1 MSFAEI
7 TNLFVSLAW
16 GPWLVF
22 LLVGAGIFFSVF
34 SRFIPFLNLKK
45 GFKYMFQKDRSS
57 EGNISKY
64 EALSSALSGTIGL
77 GNIAGV
83 ALAVQ
88 LAGPGAV
95 FWMWVTACLGIAT
108 KFFTCSLSVMYREK
122 ASDGTILGGPMYVIK
137 NGLSS
142 KWAFLAYF
150 FAFFGMIGGL
160 PAVQSNQMVQIIS
173 EFALPILSIESQL
186 IFNILCGLII
196 AVIAGTVIIGGLT
209 RIAKASSWLVPIM
222 GGLYVFTAT
231 FILLLNLGDVP
242 RVIQIIFTDAFSGT
256 SVAGGTLMG
265 VIMYGIQ
272 RGAFSNEAGIGTEAL
287 IHGTAKTNSPIK
299 QGFVAMIGPI
309 FDTLLICT
317 ATALVIILSGLWTS
331 NEYSGVSLTAMSFE
345 FFLGN
350 TGIIVVFLCVVFF
363 GISTIFTYSYYG
375 SVCARFLFGPKGQK
389 LYLYIFI
396 ATIIFFAS
404 ISLDSAINIID
415 GSFAMMAIP
424 TLISSIILAPKVITL
439 AREFLLNEDSL

>member
-7 TNLFVSLAW
+7 TNVFVSLAW

-22 LLVGAGIFFSVF
+22 LLVGSGLFFSIF
-34 SRFIPFLNLKK
+34 SRFIPFRNLKN
-45 GFKYMFQKDRSS
+45 GFKYLFQKDNTS
-57 EGNISKY
+57 EGSISKY

-83 ALAVQ
+83 ALAIQ

-95 FWMWVTACLGIAT
+95 FWMWMTACLGIAT

-122 ASDGTILGGPMYVIK
+122 DSDGTILGGPMYVIK

-142 KWAFLAYF
+142 KWAFLAYL

-173 EFALPILSIESQL
+173 DFALPILSFDNQL
-186 IFNILCGLII
+186 VFNLVCGIII
-196 AVIAGTVIIGGLT
+196 ALVAGTVIIGGLT
-209 RIAKASSWLVPIM
+209 RIAKASSWLVPVM
-222 GGLYVFTAT
+222 GGLYVLSAAL
-231 FILLLNLGDVP
+231 ILIANFEAVP
-242 RVIQIIFTDAFSGT
+242 NVIKIIFLDAFSGT
-256 SVAGGTLMG
+256 SVAGGTLIG

-287 IHGTAKTNSPIK
+287 IHGTAKTNNPIK

-317 ATALVIILSGLWTS
+317 ATAVVIILSGLWAS
-331 NEYSGVSLTAMSFE
+331 DEYSGVSLTAMAFQA
-345 FFLGN
+345 FLGN
-350 TGIIVVFLCVVFF
+350 VGVGIVFLCVVFF

-375 SVCARFLFGPKGQK
+375 SVCARFLFGVKGQK
-389 LYLYIFI
+389 IYLYIFI
-396 ATIIFFAS
+396 STIVFFAS

-424 TLISSIILAPKVITL
+424 TLVSSIILAPKVVAEASKFL
-439 AREFLLNEDSL
+439 AR

>member
-7 TNLFVSLAW
+7 TNVFVSLAW

-22 LLVGAGIFFSVF
+22 LLVGSGLFFSIF
-34 SRFIPFLNLKK
+34 SRFIPFRNLKN
-45 GFKYMFQKDRSS
+45 GFKYLFQKDNTS
-57 EGNISKY
+57 EGSISKY

-83 ALAVQ
+83 ALAIQ

-95 FWMWVTACLGIAT
+95 FWMWMTACLGIAT

-122 ASDGTILGGPMYVIK
+122 DSDGTILGGPMYVIK

-142 KWAFLAYF
+142 KWAFLAYL

-173 EFALPILSIESQL
+173 DFALPILSFDNQL
-186 IFNILCGLII
+186 VFNLVCGIII
-196 AVIAGTVIIGGLT
+196 ALVAGTVIIGGLT
-209 RIAKASSWLVPIM
+209 RIAKASSWLVPVM
-222 GGLYVFTAT
+222 GGLYVLSAAL
-231 FILLLNLGDVP
+231 ILIANFEAVP
-242 RVIQIIFTDAFSGT
+242 NVIKIIFLDAFSGT
-256 SVAGGTLMG
+256 SVAGGTLIG

-287 IHGTAKTNSPIK
+287 IHGTAKTNNPIK

-317 ATALVIILSGLWTS
+317 ATAVVIILSGLWGS
-331 NEYSGVSLTAMSFE
+331 DEYSGVSLTAMAFQA
-345 FFLGN
+345 FLGN
-350 TGIIVVFLCVVFF
+350 VGVGIVFLCVVFF

-375 SVCARFLFGPKGQK
+375 SVCARFLFGVKGQK
-389 LYLYIFI
+389 IYLYIFI
-396 ATIIFFAS
+396 STIVFFAS

-424 TLISSIILAPKVITL
+424 TLVSSIILAPKVVAEASKFL
-439 AREFLLNEDSL
+439 AR

>member
-7 TNLFVSLAW
+7 TNVFVSLAW
-16 GPWLVF
+16 GPWLIF
-22 LLVGAGIFFSVF
+22 LLVGSGLFFSIF
-34 SRFIPFLNLKK
+34 SRFIPFRNLKN
-45 GFKYMFQKDRSS
+45 GFKYLFQKDNTS
-57 EGNISKY
+57 EGSISKY

-83 ALAVQ
+83 ALAIQ

-95 FWMWVTACLGIAT
+95 FWMWMTACLGIAT

-122 ASDGTILGGPMYVIK
+122 DSDGTILGGPMYVIK

-142 KWAFLAYF
+142 KWAFLAYL

-173 EFALPILSIESQL
+173 DFALPILSFDNQL
-186 IFNILCGLII
+186 VFNLVCGIII
-196 AVIAGTVIIGGLT
+196 ALVAGTVIIGGLT
-209 RIAKASSWLVPIM
+209 RIAKASSWLVPVM
-222 GGLYVFTAT
+222 GGLYVLSAT
-231 FILLLNLGDVP
+231 LILIANFEAVP
-242 RVIQIIFTDAFSGT
+242 NVIKIIFLDAFSGT
-256 SVAGGTLMG
+256 SVAGGTLIG

-287 IHGTAKTNSPIK
+287 IHGTAKTNNPIK

-317 ATALVIILSGLWTS
+317 ATAVVIILSGLWAS
-331 NEYSGVSLTAMSFE
+331 DEYSGVSLTAMAFQA
-345 FFLGN
+345 FLGN
-350 TGIIVVFLCVVFF
+350 VGVGIVFLCVVFF

-375 SVCARFLFGPKGQK
+375 SVCARFLFGVKGQK
-389 LYLYIFI
+389 IYLYIFI
-396 ATIIFFAS
+396 STIVFFAS

-424 TLISSIILAPKVITL
+424 TLVSSIILAPKVVAEASKFL
-439 AREFLLNEDSL
+439 AR

>member
-7 TNLFVSLAW
+7 TNVFVSLAW

-22 LLVGAGIFFSVF
+22 LLVGSGLFFSIF
-34 SRFIPFLNLKK
+34 SRFIPFRNLKN
-45 GFKYMFQKDRSS
+45 GFKYLFQKDNTS
-57 EGNISKY
+57 EGRISKY

-83 ALAVQ
+83 ALAIQ

-95 FWMWVTACLGIAT
+95 FWMWMTACLGIAT

-122 ASDGTILGGPMYVIK
+122 DSDGTILGGPMYVIK

-142 KWAFLAYF
+142 KWAFLAYL

-173 EFALPILSIESQL
+173 DFALPILSFDNQL
-186 IFNILCGLII
+186 VFNLVCGIII
-196 AVIAGTVIIGGLT
+196 ALVAGTVIIGGLT
-209 RIAKASSWLVPIM
+209 RIAKASSWLVPVM
-222 GGLYVFTAT
+222 GGLYVLSAT
-231 FILLLNLGDVP
+231 LILIANFEAVP
-242 RVIQIIFTDAFSGT
+242 NVIKIIFLDAFSGT
-256 SVAGGTLMG
+256 SVAGGTLIG

-287 IHGTAKTNSPIK
+287 IHGTAKTNNPIK

-317 ATALVIILSGLWTS
+317 ATAVVIILSGLWAS
-331 NEYSGVSLTAMSFE
+331 DEYSGVSLTAMAFQA
-345 FFLGN
+345 FLGN
-350 TGIIVVFLCVVFF
+350 VGIGIVFLCVVFF

-375 SVCARFLFGPKGQK
+375 SVCARFLFGVKGQK
-389 LYLYIFI
+389 IYLYIFI
-396 ATIIFFAS
+396 STIVFFAS

-424 TLISSIILAPKVITL
+424 TLVSSIILAPKVVAEASKFL
-439 AREFLLNEDSL
+439 AR

>member
-7 TNLFVSLAW
+7 TNVFVSLAW

-22 LLVGAGIFFSVF
+22 LLVGSGLFFSIF
-34 SRFIPFLNLKK
+34 SRFIPFRNLKN
-45 GFKYMFQKDRSS
+45 GFKYLFQKDNTS
-57 EGNISKY
+57 EGSISKY

-83 ALAVQ
+83 ALAIQ

-95 FWMWVTACLGIAT
+95 FWMWMTACLGIAT

-122 ASDGTILGGPMYVIK
+122 DSDGTILGGPMYVIK

-142 KWAFLAYF
+142 KWAFLAYL

-173 EFALPILSIESQL
+173 DFALPILSFDNQL
-186 IFNILCGLII
+186 VFNLVCGIII
-196 AVIAGTVIIGGLT
+196 ALVAGTVIIGGLT
-209 RIAKASSWLVPIM
+209 RIAKASSWLVPVM
-222 GGLYVFTAT
+222 GGLYVLSAAL
-231 FILLLNLGDVP
+231 ILIANFEAVP
-242 RVIQIIFTDAFSGT
+242 NVIKIIFLDAFSGT
-256 SVAGGTLMG
+256 SVAGGTLIG

-287 IHGTAKTNSPIK
+287 IHGTAKTNNPIK

-317 ATALVIILSGLWTS
+317 ATAVVIILSGLWAS
-331 NEYSGVSLTAMSFE
+331 DEYSGVTLTAMAFQA
-345 FFLGN
+345 FLGN
-350 TGIIVVFLCVVFF
+350 VGVGIVFLCVVFF

-375 SVCARFLFGPKGQK
+375 SVCARFLFGVKGQK
-389 LYLYIFI
+389 IYLYIFI
-396 ATIIFFAS
+396 STIVFFAS

-424 TLISSIILAPKVITL
+424 TLVSSIILAPKVVAEASKFL
-439 AREFLLNEDSL
+439 AR

>member
-7 TNLFVSLAW
+7 TNVFVSLAW

-22 LLVGAGIFFSVF
+22 LLVGSGLFFSIF
-34 SRFIPFLNLKK
+34 SRFIPFRNLKS
-45 GFKYMFQKDRSS
+45 GFKYLFQKDNTS
-57 EGNISKY
+57 EGSISKY

-83 ALAVQ
+83 ALAIQ

-95 FWMWVTACLGIAT
+95 FWMWMTACLGIAT

-122 ASDGTILGGPMYVIK
+122 DSDGTILGGPMYVIK

-142 KWAFLAYF
+142 KWAFLAYL

-173 EFALPILSIESQL
+173 DFALPILSFDNQFV
-186 IFNILCGLII
+186 FNLVCGIII
-196 AVIAGTVIIGGLT
+196 ALVAGTVIIGGLT
-209 RIAKASSWLVPIM
+209 RIAKASSWLVPVM
-222 GGLYVFTAT
+222 GGLYVLSAAL
-231 FILLLNLGDVP
+231 ILIANFEAVP
-242 RVIQIIFTDAFSGT
+242 NVIKIIFLDAFSGT
-256 SVAGGTLMG
+256 SVAGGTLIG

-287 IHGTAKTNSPIK
+287 IHGTAKTNNPIK

-317 ATALVIILSGLWTS
+317 ATAVVIILSGLWAS
-331 NEYSGVSLTAMSFE
+331 DEYSGVSLTAMAFHA
-345 FFLGN
+345 FLGN
-350 TGIIVVFLCVVFF
+350 VGIGIVFLCVVFF

-375 SVCARFLFGPKGQK
+375 SVCARFLFGIKGQK
-389 LYLYIFI
+389 IYLYIFI
-396 ATIIFFAS
+396 STIVFFAS

-424 TLISSIILAPKVITL
+424 TLVSSIILAPKVVAEASKFL
-439 AREFLLNEDSL
+439 AK

>member
-7 TNLFVSLAW
+7 TNVFVSLAW

-22 LLVGAGIFFSVF
+22 LRVGSGFFLSIF
-34 SRFIPFLNLKK
+34 SRFIPFRNLKN
-45 GFKYMFQKDRSS
+45 GFKYLFQKDNTS
-57 EGNISKY
+57 EGRISKY

-83 ALAVQ
+83 ALAIQ

-95 FWMWVTACLGIAT
+95 FWMWMTACLGIAT

-122 ASDGTILGGPMYVIK
+122 DSDGTILGGPMYVIK

-142 KWAFLAYF
+142 KWAFLAYL

-173 EFALPILSIESQL
+173 DFALPILSFDNQFV
-186 IFNILCGLII
+186 FNLVCGIII
-196 AVIAGTVIIGGLT
+196 ALAAGTVIIGGLT
-209 RIAKASSWLVPIM
+209 RIAKASSWLVPVM
-222 GGLYVFTAT
+222 GGLYILSATIILIANFEAVPNVFK
-231 FILLLNLGDVP
+231 
-242 RVIQIIFTDAFSGT
+242 IIFLDAFSGT

-287 IHGTAKTNSPIK
+287 IHGTAKTNNPIK

-317 ATALVIILSGLWTS
+317 ATAVVIILSGLWAS
-331 NEYSGVSLTAMSFE
+331 DEYSGVSLTAMAFQA
-345 FFLGN
+345 FLGN
-350 TGIIVVFLCVVFF
+350 VGVGVVFFCVVFF

-375 SVCARFLFGPKGQK
+375 SVCARFLFGIKGQK
-389 LYLYIFI
+389 IYLYIFI
-396 ATIIFFAS
+396 STIIFFAS

-424 TLISSIILAPKVITL
+424 TLVSSIILAPKVVAEANKFL
-439 AREFLLNEDSL
+439 AR

>member
-7 TNLFVSLAW
+7 TNVFVSLAW

-22 LLVGAGIFFSVF
+22 LLVGSGLFFSIF
-34 SRFIPFLNLKK
+34 SRFIPFRNLKN
-45 GFKYMFQKDRSS
+45 GFKYLFQKDNMS
-57 EGNISKY
+57 EGRISKY

-83 ALAVQ
+83 ALAIQ

-95 FWMWVTACLGIAT
+95 FWMWMTACLGIAT

-122 ASDGTILGGPMYVIK
+122 DSDGTILGGPMYVIK

-142 KWAFLAYF
+142 KWAFLAYL

-173 EFALPILSIESQL
+173 DFALPILSFDNQL
-186 IFNILCGLII
+186 VFNLLCGIII
-196 AVIAGTVIIGGLT
+196 ALVAGTVIIGGLT
-209 RIAKASSWLVPIM
+209 RIAKASSWLVPVM
-222 GGLYVFTAT
+222 GGLYVLSAT
-231 FILLLNLGDVP
+231 LILIANFEAVP
-242 RVIQIIFTDAFSGT
+242 NVIKIIFLDAFSGT
-256 SVAGGTLMG
+256 SVAGGTLIG

-287 IHGTAKTNSPIK
+287 IHGTAKTNNPIK

-317 ATALVIILSGLWTS
+317 ATAVVIILSGLWAS
-331 NEYSGVSLTAMSFE
+331 DEYSGVSLTAMAFQA
-345 FFLGN
+345 FLGN
-350 TGIIVVFLCVVFF
+350 VGVGIVFLCVVFF

-375 SVCARFLFGPKGQK
+375 SVCARFLFGVKGQK
-389 LYLYIFI
+389 IYLYIFI
-396 ATIIFFAS
+396 STIIFFAS

-424 TLISSIILAPKVITL
+424 TLVSSIILAPKVVAEASKFL
-439 AREFLLNEDSL
+439 AR

>member
-7 TNLFVSLAW
+7 TNVFVSLAW

-22 LLVGAGIFFSVF
+22 LLVGSGLFFSIF
-34 SRFIPFLNLKK
+34 SRFIPFRNLKN
-45 GFKYMFQKDRSS
+45 GFKYLFQKDNTS
-57 EGNISKY
+57 EGSISKY

-83 ALAVQ
+83 ALAIQ

-95 FWMWVTACLGIAT
+95 FWMWMTACLGIAT

-122 ASDGTILGGPMYVIK
+122 DSDGTILGGPMYVIK

-142 KWAFLAYF
+142 KWAFLAYL

-173 EFALPILSIESQL
+173 DFALPILSFDNQL
-186 IFNILCGLII
+186 VFNLVCGIII
-196 AVIAGTVIIGGLT
+196 ALVAGTVIIGGLT
-209 RIAKASSWLVPIM
+209 RIAKASSWLVPVM
-222 GGLYVFTAT
+222 GGLYVLSAT
-231 FILLLNLGDVP
+231 LILIANFEAVP
-242 RVIQIIFTDAFSGT
+242 NVIKIIFLDAFSGT
-256 SVAGGTLMG
+256 SVAGGTLIG

-287 IHGTAKTNSPIK
+287 IHGTAKTNNPIK

-317 ATALVIILSGLWTS
+317 ATAVVIILSGLWAS
-331 NEYSGVSLTAMSFE
+331 DEYSGVSLTAMAFHA
-345 FFLGN
+345 FLGN
-350 TGIIVVFLCVVFF
+350 VGVGIVFLCVVFF

-375 SVCARFLFGPKGQK
+375 SVCARFLFGIKGQK
-389 LYLYIFI
+389 IYLYIFI
-396 ATIIFFAS
+396 STIVFFAS

-424 TLISSIILAPKVITL
+424 TLVSSIILAPKVVAEASKFL
-439 AREFLLNEDSL
+439 AK

>member
-7 TNLFVSLAW
+7 TNVFVSLAW

-22 LLVGAGIFFSVF
+22 LLVASGFFFSIF
-34 SRFIPFLNLKK
+34 SRFIPFRNLKN
-45 GFKYMFQKDRSS
+45 GFKYLFQKDNTS
-57 EGNISKY
+57 EGKISKY

-83 ALAVQ
+83 ALAIQ

-95 FWMWVTACLGIAT
+95 FWMWMTACLGIAT

-122 ASDGTILGGPMYVIK
+122 DSDGTILGGPMYVIK

-142 KWAFLAYF
+142 KWAFLAYL

-173 EFALPILSIESQL
+173 DFALPILSFDNQFV
-186 IFNILCGLII
+186 FNLVCGIII
-196 AVIAGTVIIGGLT
+196 ALVAGTVIIGGLT
-209 RIAKASSWLVPIM
+209 RIAKASSWLVPVM
-222 GGLYVFTAT
+222 GGLYILSATIILIANFEAVPNVFK
-231 FILLLNLGDVP
+231 
-242 RVIQIIFTDAFSGT
+242 IIFLDAFSGT
-256 SVAGGTLMG
+256 SVAGGTLIG

-287 IHGTAKTNSPIK
+287 IHGTAKTNNPIK

-317 ATALVIILSGLWTS
+317 ATAVVIILSGLWAS
-331 NEYSGVSLTAMSFE
+331 DEYSGVSLTAMAFQA
-345 FFLGN
+345 FLGN
-350 TGIIVVFLCVVFF
+350 VGVGIVFLCVVFF

-375 SVCARFLFGPKGQK
+375 SVCARFLFGVKGQK
-389 LYLYIFI
+389 IYLYIFI
-396 ATIIFFAS
+396 STIIFFAS

-424 TLISSIILAPKVITL
+424 TLVSSIILAPKVVAEASKFL
-439 AREFLLNEDSL
+439 AR

>member
-1 MSFAEI
+1 
-7 TNLFVSLAW
+7 
-16 GPWLVF
+16 
-22 LLVGAGIFFSVF
+22 
-34 SRFIPFLNLKK
+34 
-45 GFKYMFQKDRSS
+45 MFEKEASS
-57 EGNISKY
+57 EGSISKY
-64 EALSSALSGTIGL
+64 QALSSALSGTIGL

-83 ALAVQ
+83 ALAIQ

-95 FWMWVTACLGIAT
+95 FWMWMTACLGIAT

-122 ASDGTILGGPMYVIK
+122 DSDGTILGGPMYVIK

-142 KWAFLAYF
+142 KWAFLAYV

-173 EFALPILSIESQL
+173 EFALPVLSFDNQL
-186 IFNILCGLII
+186 VFNMICGLII
-196 AVIAGTVIIGGLT
+196 AVLAGTVIIGGLT

-231 FILLLNLGDVP
+231 FILIANFEAVP
-242 RVIQIIFTDAFSGT
+242 NVIKIIFSDAFTGT

-317 ATALVIILSGLWTS
+317 ATAVVIILSGLWVDD
-331 NEYSGVSLTAMSFE
+331 EYSGVSLTAMAFQT
-345 FFLGN
+345 FMGGA
-350 TGIIVVFLCVVFF
+350 GIAVVFLCVVFF

-375 SVCARFLFGPKGQK
+375 SVCARFLFGPRGQRI
-389 LYLYIFI
+389 YLYIFI
-396 ATIIFFAS
+396 VTIIFFAS

-424 TLISSIILAPKVITL
+424 TLISSIILAPKVIAEANKFL
-439 AREFLLNEDSL
+439 AR

>member
-7 TNLFVSLAW
+7 TNVFVSLAW

-22 LLVGAGIFFSVF
+22 LLVGSGLFFSIF
-34 SRFIPFLNLKK
+34 SRFIPFRNLKN
-45 GFKYMFQKDRSS
+45 GFKYLFQKDNTS
-57 EGNISKY
+57 EGRISRY

-83 ALAVQ
+83 ALAIQ

-95 FWMWVTACLGIAT
+95 FWMWMTACLGIAT

-122 ASDGTILGGPMYVIK
+122 DSDGTILGGPMYVIK

-142 KWAFLAYF
+142 KWAFLAYL

-173 EFALPILSIESQL
+173 DFALPILSFDNQL
-186 IFNILCGLII
+186 VFNLLCGIII
-196 AVIAGTVIIGGLT
+196 ALVAGTVIIGGLT
-209 RIAKASSWLVPIM
+209 RIAKASSWLVPVM
-222 GGLYVFTAT
+222 GGLYVLSAT
-231 FILLLNLGDVP
+231 LILIANFEAVP
-242 RVIQIIFTDAFSGT
+242 NVIKIIFLDAFSGT
-256 SVAGGTLMG
+256 SVAGGTLIG

-287 IHGTAKTNSPIK
+287 IHGTAKTNNPIK

-317 ATALVIILSGLWTS
+317 ATAVVIILSGLWAS
-331 NEYSGVSLTAMSFE
+331 DEYSGVSLTAMAFQA
-345 FFLGN
+345 FLGN
-350 TGIIVVFLCVVFF
+350 VGVGIVFLCVVFF

-375 SVCARFLFGPKGQK
+375 SVCARFLFGVKGQK
-389 LYLYIFI
+389 IYLYIFI
-396 ATIIFFAS
+396 STIIFFAS

-424 TLISSIILAPKVITL
+424 TLVSSIILAPKVVAEASKFL
-439 AREFLLNEDSL
+439 AR

>member
-1 MSFAEI
+1 
-7 TNLFVSLAW
+7 
-16 GPWLVF
+16 
-22 LLVGAGIFFSVF
+22 
-34 SRFIPFLNLKK
+34 
-45 GFKYMFQKDRSS
+45 MFEKEASS
-57 EGNISKY
+57 EGSISKY
-64 EALSSALSGTIGL
+64 QALSSALSGTIGL

-83 ALAVQ
+83 ALAIQ

-95 FWMWVTACLGIAT
+95 FWMWMTACLGIAT

-122 ASDGTILGGPMYVIK
+122 DSDGTILGGPMYVIK

-142 KWAFLAYF
+142 KWAFLAYV

-173 EFALPILSIESQL
+173 EFALPVLSFDNQL
-186 IFNILCGLII
+186 VFNMICGLII
-196 AVIAGTVIIGGLT
+196 AVLAGTVIIGGLT

-231 FILLLNLGDVP
+231 FILIANFEAVP
-242 RVIQIIFTDAFSGT
+242 NVIKIIFSDAFTGT

-287 IHGTAKTNSPIK
+287 IHGTAKTNNPIK

-317 ATALVIILSGLWTS
+317 ATAVVIILSGLWAS
-331 NEYSGVSLTAMSFE
+331 DEYSGVTLTAMAFQA
-345 FFLGN
+345 FLGN
-350 TGIIVVFLCVVFF
+350 VGVGIVFLCVVFF

-375 SVCARFLFGPKGQK
+375 SVCARFLFGVKGQK
-389 LYLYIFI
+389 IYLYIFI
-396 ATIIFFAS
+396 STIVFFAS

-424 TLISSIILAPKVITL
+424 TLVSSIILAPKVVAEASKFL
-439 AREFLLNEDSL
+439 AR

>member
-7 TNLFVSLAW
+7 TNVFVSLAW

-22 LLVGAGIFFSVF
+22 LLVGSGLFFSIF
-34 SRFIPFLNLKK
+34 SRFIPFRNLKN
-45 GFKYMFQKDRSS
+45 GFKYLFQKDNTS
-57 EGNISKY
+57 EGSISKY

-83 ALAVQ
+83 ALAIQ

-95 FWMWVTACLGIAT
+95 FWMWMTACLGIAT

-122 ASDGTILGGPMYVIK
+122 DSDGTILGGPMYVIK

-142 KWAFLAYF
+142 KWAFLAYL

-173 EFALPILSIESQL
+173 DFALPILSFDNQL
-186 IFNILCGLII
+186 VFNLVCGIII
-196 AVIAGTVIIGGLT
+196 ALVAGTVIIGGLT
-209 RIAKASSWLVPIM
+209 RIAKASSWLVPVM
-222 GGLYVFTAT
+222 GGLY
-231 FILLLNLGDVP
+231 ILSAALILIANFEAVP
-242 RVIQIIFTDAFSGT
+242 NVLKIIFLDAFSGT
-256 SVAGGTLMG
+256 SVAGGTLIG

-287 IHGTAKTNSPIK
+287 IHGTAKTNNPIK

-317 ATALVIILSGLWTS
+317 ATAVVIILSGLWAS
-331 NEYSGVSLTAMSFE
+331 DEYSGVSLTAMAFQA
-345 FFLGN
+345 FLGN
-350 TGIIVVFLCVVFF
+350 VGVGIVFLCVVFF

-375 SVCARFLFGPKGQK
+375 SVCARFLFGVKGQK
-389 LYLYIFI
+389 IYLYIFI
-396 ATIIFFAS
+396 STIIFFAS

-424 TLISSIILAPKVITL
+424 TLVSSIILAPKVVAEASKFL
-439 AREFLLNEDSL
+439 AR

>member
-7 TNLFVSLAW
+7 TNVFVSLAW

-22 LLVGAGIFFSVF
+22 LLVGSGLFFSIF
-34 SRFIPFLNLKK
+34 SRFIPFRNLKN
-45 GFKYMFQKDRSS
+45 GFKYLFQKDNTS
-57 EGNISKY
+57 EGSISKY

-83 ALAVQ
+83 ALAIQ

-95 FWMWVTACLGIAT
+95 FWMWMTACLGIAT

-122 ASDGTILGGPMYVIK
+122 DSDGTILGGPMYVIK

-142 KWAFLAYF
+142 KWAFLAYL

-173 EFALPILSIESQL
+173 DFALPILSFDNQL
-186 IFNILCGLII
+186 VFNLVCGIII
-196 AVIAGTVIIGGLT
+196 ALVAGTVIIGGLT
-209 RIAKASSWLVPIM
+209 RIAKASSWLVPVM
-222 GGLYVFTAT
+222 GGLYVLSAAL
-231 FILLLNLGDVP
+231 ILIANFEAVP
-242 RVIQIIFTDAFSGT
+242 NVVKIIFLDAFSGT
-256 SVAGGTLMG
+256 SVAGGTLIG

-287 IHGTAKTNSPIK
+287 IHGTAKTNNPIK

-317 ATALVIILSGLWTS
+317 ATAVVIILSGLWAS
-331 NEYSGVSLTAMSFE
+331 DEYSGVSLTAMAFQA
-345 FFLGN
+345 FLGN
-350 TGIIVVFLCVVFF
+350 VGVGIVFLCVVFF

-375 SVCARFLFGPKGQK
+375 SVCARFLFGVKGQK
-389 LYLYIFI
+389 IYLYIFI
-396 ATIIFFAS
+396 STIVFFAS

-424 TLISSIILAPKVITL
+424 TLVSSIILAPKVVAEASKFL
-439 AREFLLNEDSL
+439 AR

>member
-7 TNLFVSLAW
+7 TNVFVSLAW

-22 LLVGAGIFFSVF
+22 LLVGSGLFFSIF
-34 SRFIPFLNLKK
+34 SRFIPFRNLKN
-45 GFKYMFQKDRSS
+45 GFKYLFQKDNTS
-57 EGNISKY
+57 EGRISKY

-83 ALAVQ
+83 ALAIQ

-95 FWMWVTACLGIAT
+95 FWMWMTACLGIAT

-122 ASDGTILGGPMYVIK
+122 DSDGTVLGGPMYVIK

-142 KWAFLAYF
+142 KWAFLAYL

-173 EFALPILSIESQL
+173 DFALPILSFDNQL
-186 IFNILCGLII
+186 VFNLVCGIII
-196 AVIAGTVIIGGLT
+196 ALVAGTVIIGGLT
-209 RIAKASSWLVPIM
+209 RIAKASSWLVPVM
-222 GGLYVFTAT
+222 GGLYVLSAAL
-231 FILLLNLGDVP
+231 ILIANFEAVP
-242 RVIQIIFTDAFSGT
+242 NVIKIIFLDAFSGT
-256 SVAGGTLMG
+256 SVAGGTLIG

-287 IHGTAKTNSPIK
+287 IHGTAKTNNPIK

-317 ATALVIILSGLWTS
+317 ATAVVIILSGLWAS
-331 NEYSGVSLTAMSFE
+331 DEYSGVSLTAMAFQS
-345 FFLGN
+345 FLGN
-350 TGIIVVFLCVVFF
+350 VGVGIVFLCVVFF

-375 SVCARFLFGPKGQK
+375 SVCARFLFGVKGQK
-389 LYLYIFI
+389 IYLYIFI
-396 ATIIFFAS
+396 STIVFFAS

-424 TLISSIILAPKVITL
+424 TLVSSIILAPKVVAEASKFL
-439 AREFLLNEDSL
+439 AR

>member
-7 TNLFVSLAW
+7 TNIFVSLAW

-22 LLVGAGIFFSVF
+22 LLVGSGFFFSIF
-34 SRFIPFLNLKK
+34 SRFIPFRNLKN
-45 GFKYMFQKDRSS
+45 GFKYLFQKDNTS
-57 EGNISKY
+57 EGRISKY

-83 ALAVQ
+83 ALAIQ

-95 FWMWVTACLGIAT
+95 FWMWMTACLGIAT

-122 ASDGTILGGPMYVIK
+122 DSDGTILGGPMYVIK

-142 KWAFLAYF
+142 KWAFLAYL

-173 EFALPILSIESQL
+173 DFALPILSFDNQFV
-186 IFNILCGLII
+186 FNLVCGIII
-196 AVIAGTVIIGGLT
+196 ALIAGTVIIGGLT
-209 RIAKASSWLVPIM
+209 RIAKASSWLVPVM
-222 GGLYVFTAT
+222 GGLYVLSAT
-231 FILLLNLGDVP
+231 LILIANFEAVP
-242 RVIQIIFTDAFSGT
+242 NVIKIIFLDAFSGT

-287 IHGTAKTNSPIK
+287 IHGTAKTNNAIK

-317 ATALVIILSGLWTS
+317 ATAVVIILSGLWAS
-331 NEYSGVSLTAMSFE
+331 DEYSGVSLTAMAFQA
-345 FFLGN
+345 FLGN
-350 TGIIVVFLCVVFF
+350 VGVAIVFFCVVFF

-375 SVCARFLFGPKGQK
+375 SVCARFLFGAKGQK
-389 LYLYIFI
+389 IYLYIFI
-396 ATIIFFAS
+396 STIIFFAS

-424 TLISSIILAPKVITL
+424 TLVSSIILAPKVVAEANKFL
-439 AREFLLNEDSL
+439 AR

>member
-1 MSFAEI
+1 
-7 TNLFVSLAW
+7 
-16 GPWLVF
+16 
-22 LLVGAGIFFSVF
+22 
-34 SRFIPFLNLKK
+34 
-45 GFKYMFQKDRSS
+45 MFQKEASS
-57 EGNISKY
+57 EGSISKY
-64 EALSSALSGTIGL
+64 QALSSALSGTIGL

-83 ALAVQ
+83 ALAIQ

-95 FWMWVTACLGIAT
+95 FWMWITACLGIAT

-122 ASDGTILGGPMYVIK
+122 DSDGTILGGPMYVIK

-142 KWAFLAYF
+142 KWAFLAYL

-173 EFALPILSIESQL
+173 EFALPILSFDNQL
-186 IFNILCGLII
+186 VFNMICGFII
-196 AVIAGTVIIGGLT
+196 AVLAGTVIIGGLT

-222 GGLYVFTAT
+222 GGLYVLTAT
-231 FILLLNLGDVP
+231 FILIANFEDVP
-242 RVIQIIFTDAFSGT
+242 SVIKIIFLDAFTGT

-287 IHGTAKTNSPIK
+287 IHGTAKTNNPIK

-317 ATALVIILSGLWTS
+317 ATAVVIILSGLWMGDQ
-331 NEYSGVSLTAMSFE
+331 YSGVSLTAMAFQA
-345 FFLGN
+345 FLGSA
-350 TGIIVVFLCVVFF
+350 GIAVVFLCVVFF

-375 SVCARFLFGPKGQK
+375 SVCARFLFGPRGQK
-389 LYLYIFI
+389 IYLYIFI

-424 TLISSIILAPKVITL
+424 TLISSILLAPKVIAEANKFL
-439 AREFLLNEDSL
+439 AR

>member
-7 TNLFVSLAW
+7 TNVFVSLAW

-22 LLVGAGIFFSVF
+22 LLVGSGFFFSIF
-34 SRFIPFLNLKK
+34 SRFIPFRNLKN
-45 GFKYMFQKDRSS
+45 GFKYLFQKDNTS
-57 EGNISKY
+57 EGRISKY

-83 ALAVQ
+83 ALAIQ

-95 FWMWVTACLGIAT
+95 FWMWITACLGIAT

-122 ASDGTILGGPMYVIK
+122 DSDGTILGGPMYVIK

-142 KWAFLAYF
+142 KWAFLAYL

-173 EFALPILSIESQL
+173 DFALPILSFDNQFV
-186 IFNILCGLII
+186 FNLVCGIII
-196 AVIAGTVIIGGLT
+196 ALVAGTVIIGGLT
-209 RIAKASSWLVPIM
+209 RIAKASSWLVPVM
-222 GGLYVFTAT
+222 GGLYILSATIILIANFEAVPNVFK
-231 FILLLNLGDVP
+231 
-242 RVIQIIFTDAFSGT
+242 IIFLDAFSGT

-287 IHGTAKTNSPIK
+287 IHGTAKTNNPIK

-317 ATALVIILSGLWTS
+317 ATAVVIILSGLWAS
-331 NEYSGVSLTAMSFE
+331 DEYSGVSLTAMAFQA
-345 FFLGN
+345 FLGN
-350 TGIIVVFLCVVFF
+350 VGVGVVFFCVVFF

-375 SVCARFLFGPKGQK
+375 SVCARFLFGIKGQK
-389 LYLYIFI
+389 IYLYIFI
-396 ATIIFFAS
+396 STIIFFAS

-424 TLISSIILAPKVITL
+424 TLVSSIILAPKVVAEANKFL
-439 AREFLLNEDSL
+439 AR